1 MQTLATFLM
10 PSGLAYLL
18 FAAGLLTRVVPFAR
32 RASWTLLA
40 LGAAITLLFSSGRMA
55 AALNSPLE
63 FEYPAVLDARARPD
77 ARYIVVLG
85 AWAADDPDMPVTGR
99 LNASAAYR
107 VLMAL
112 ELHRQRPEL
121 PVIVSGT
128 EVTTRVMADSLIAA
142 GMPRT
147 QVVLEGRSQVTADSA
162 VNLRPWV
169 GDSPFFLVT
178 SAGHLP
184 RAMASLERQGLAP
197 VAVPTAHKQ
206 PRIWSHGSLAPS
218 PDSLSHSD
226 LAFHEYLGRI
236 WYAIRDRA

>member
-55 AALNSPLE
+55 AALNSPL
-63 FEYPAVLDARARPD
+63 DARARPE

-85 AWAADDPDMPVTGR
+85 ARAADDPDMPVTGR

-197 VAVPTAHKQ
+197 VAVPTDHKQ